1 MIGAAQLHVD
11 IFEEVEEDTS
21 ATIQALGVVLL
32 VAIATGIA
40 NLGNGDPVAFVLGI
54 VISIAGW
61 ALWAWVTYFVGT
73 RILGTEST
81 HADWGQMARALAFA
95 QAPGVLKVLGV
106 IPYLGPVLLFLI
118 FVWQLAA
125 MVVAIR
131 QALDYT
137 STWRA
142 VGVAAI
148 GFIPYIVGIA
158 LLTALL

>member
-1 MIGAAQLHVD
+1 M
-11 IFEEVEEDTS
+11 
-21 ATIQALGVVLL
+21 L

-40 NLGNGDPVAFVLGI
+40 NVGDGDPLAFGLGI
-54 VISIAGW
+54 VISIVGW

-73 RILGTEST
+73 RILGTPDT

-95 QAPGVLKVLGV
+95 QSPGVLKVLGI
-106 IPYLGPVLLFLI
+106 IPYVGPVVLFLV
-118 FVWQLAA
+118 FVWQLVA

-142 VGVAAI
+142 VGVALI
-148 GFIPYIVGIA
+148 GFIPYVVGIA